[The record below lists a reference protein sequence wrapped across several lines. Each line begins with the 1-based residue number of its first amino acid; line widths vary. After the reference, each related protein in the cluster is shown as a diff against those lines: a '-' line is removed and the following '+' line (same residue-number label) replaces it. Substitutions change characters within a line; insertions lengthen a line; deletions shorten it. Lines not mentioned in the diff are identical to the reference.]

1 MRETKS
7 VDQAFGVCFPNQDGV
22 AGSKFDLEQGGFEI
36 GMLGAFH
43 LEANAVQGSKLL
55 QPEGLRL
62 RGLLTAL
69 LMPVKPARI
78 HRHEQPCVEA
88 PRS

>member
-1 MRETKS
+1 M
-7 VDQAFGVCFPNQDGV
+7 AFY
-22 AGSKFDLEQGGFEI
+22 
-36 GMLGAFH
+36 
-43 LEANAVQGSKLL
+43 LEANAAQGSKSL

-78 HRHEQPCVEA
+78 HRHESRDCGTQKLHGARNNPHPDLGNNFKQRCLPA
-88 PRS
+88 KPHRQ